1 MKSLCVI
8 GSLNM
13 DLVITV
19 ERFPKQGEIIL
30 GNSFKNFPGGKGA
43 NQAVALGRLGADVLM
58 VGKVGEDI
66 YGTKYL
72 EFLEIDNVRRYGVNI
87 EKGISS
93 GVAGIQ
99 VNSKGE
105 NNIVV
110 VSGANAEFDIKK
122 YIESKWSIIEKAD
135 IFLFQLEISMI
146 TAIDTMKK
154 LKAQGKRNRLSL
166 FNNPFI

>member
-1 MKSLCVI
+1 MFKRLNIYIVCKTSIFNMKQKVERYMKSLCVI

-105 NNIVV
+105 NN
-110 VSGANAEFDIKK
+110 
-122 YIESKWSIIEKAD
+122 
-135 IFLFQLEISMI
+135 
-146 TAIDTMKK
+146 
-154 LKAQGKRNRLSL
+154 
-166 FNNPFI
+166 